1 MSVGPPGGVVR
12 QSADPSLLSCRGGL
26 HRERGAEYRAVLAS
40 PTLWQTAN
48 RGVLPI
54 GPGGRAHPASDSL
67 TAWLLGPAILLTSL
81 SVGLGGEGERGARQG
96 AAAFSRTG
104 ALVLATLGGRARA
117 VSPTCLGASACPPGG
132 GSPTPRGHTA
142 PRPRSGF
149 ASLRSEPPAWRRG
162 GRRLSSSGGC
172 ALALP
177 RQAGSSSRRG
187 LRQALAPA
195 RLASAPP
202 DACRRPLC
210 PVTPSV
216 ASS

>member
-12 QSADPSLLSCRGGL
+12 QSADPSLLTCRGGL

-67 TAWLLGPAILLTSL
+67 TAWLLRPAILLTSL

-96 AAAFSRTG
+96 AAAF
-104 ALVLATLGGRARA
+104 RARGRSCWPRLVVA
-117 VSPTCLGASACPPGG
+117 PGRCRRLAWVLRRARRAAARRRPEATRLPGHDRGSRPEGVNLPRGG
-132 GSPTPRGHTA
+132 GADEGS
-142 PRPRSGF
+142 
-149 ASLRSEPPAWRRG
+149 
-162 GRRLSSSGGC
+162 SSSGGC
-172 ALALP
+172 AEALP
-177 RQAGSSSRRG
+177 WQAGSPSRRG

-202 DACRRPLC
+202 DACRRLLC

>member
-12 QSADPSLLSCRGGL
+12 QSADPSLLTCRGGL

-67 TAWLLGPAILLTSL
+67 TAWLLRPAILLTSL

-104 ALVLATLGGRARA
+104 ALVLATLGGRAGA

-149 ASLRSEPPAWRRG
+149 ASRRSEPAAWRRG
-162 GRRLSSSGGC
+162 GRGLLVVRWL
-172 ALALP
+172 
-177 RQAGSSSRRG
+177 RRG
-187 LRQALAPA
+187 PPMASWLAVQAWPPAGACAGPVGLRAAGCL
-195 RLASAPP
+195 SPP
-202 DACRRPLC
+202 
-210 PVTPSV
+210 V
-216 ASS
+216 AKG